1 MVLWATL
8 LVLHGATIAGS
19 MPAGG
24 TPENITIMFLSPSE
38 VKVSWTTAV
47 EPAEKYDVTYKP
59 TDARVV
65 MVVAGNSDSVTL
77 SSLKPNTQYQ
87 VTVTAVRGGRKFKS
101 RPVVFR
107 TQEMPKIPQETT
119 VQITG
124 GPPSKIL
131 LNPGIPPPPGM
142 TPPYIQVRGVEVGIV
157 CLVLLVWVGAIIL
170 FFNRWGKIRMLLPYQ
185 PDYKDTQ
192 LKVPGT
198 CQQGTSCQ
206 ATGSSGLCC
215 AQGTAERDGG
225 VRCFGWFRAAAMRMM
240 TNLHEGCTTGDTIAA
255 PVGLVPINTNH
266 HLIPGTA
273 TAGSLSSTGQS
284 LERWRDGREDWG
296 GRRLLMSR
304 ARINSAVYIG
314 VEAEPLFPCGGRRTR
329 SADQL
334 VLPLLSVSSVS
345 PEEKL
350 TEQHL

>member
-59 TDARVV
+59 TDASYRVV

-124 GPPSKIL
+124 GPPSKVL

-142 TPPYIQVRGVEVGIV
+142 SPPYIQVRGVEVGIV

-215 AQGTAERDGG
+215 AQ
-225 VRCFGWFRAAAMRMM
+225 
-240 TNLHEGCTTGDTIAA
+240 
-255 PVGLVPINTNH
+255 
-266 HLIPGTA
+266 
-273 TAGSLSSTGQS
+273 
-284 LERWRDGREDWG
+284 RWRDGQEGWG

-334 VLPLLSVSSVS
+334 VLPLLSVSSVP
-345 PEEKL
+345 PEEKP

>member
-1 MVLWATL
+1 MMVLWATL

-59 TDARVV
+59 TDASYRVV

-124 GPPSKIL
+124 GPPSKVL

-142 TPPYIQVRGVEVGIV
+142 SPPYIQVRGVEVGIV

-215 AQGTAERDGG
+215 AQ
-225 VRCFGWFRAAAMRMM
+225 
-240 TNLHEGCTTGDTIAA
+240 
-255 PVGLVPINTNH
+255 
-266 HLIPGTA
+266 
-273 TAGSLSSTGQS
+273 
-284 LERWRDGREDWG
+284 RWRDGQEGWG

-334 VLPLLSVSSVS
+334 VLPLLSVSSVP
-345 PEEKL
+345 PEEKP

>member
-1 MVLWATL
+1 
-8 LVLHGATIAGS
+8 

-59 TDARVV
+59 TDARKNWGNSSYRVV

-215 AQGTAERDGG
+215 AQ
-225 VRCFGWFRAAAMRMM
+225 
-240 TNLHEGCTTGDTIAA
+240 
-255 PVGLVPINTNH
+255 
-266 HLIPGTA
+266 
-273 TAGSLSSTGQS
+273 
-284 LERWRDGREDWG
+284 RWRDGREDWG

>member
-1 MVLWATL
+1 MMVLWATL

-124 GPPSKIL
+124 GPPSKVL

-142 TPPYIQVRGVEVGIV
+142 SPPYIQVRGVEVGIV

-215 AQGTAERDGG
+215 AQ
-225 VRCFGWFRAAAMRMM
+225 
-240 TNLHEGCTTGDTIAA
+240 
-255 PVGLVPINTNH
+255 
-266 HLIPGTA
+266 
-273 TAGSLSSTGQS
+273 
-284 LERWRDGREDWG
+284 RWRDGQEGWG

-334 VLPLLSVSSVS
+334 VLPLLSVSSVP
-345 PEEKL
+345 PEEKP

>member
-8 LVLHGATIAGS
+8 LVLHGATLAGS
-19 MPAGG
+19 IPTGG
-24 TPENITIMFLSPSE
+24 SPENITVMFLSPSE
-38 VKVSWTTAV
+38 VRVSWTTAV
-47 EPAEKYDVTYKP
+47 DTVEKYDVTYKP

-65 MVVAGNSDSVTL
+65 VVVAGNSDSVTL
-77 SSLKPNTQYQ
+77 TGLKPNTQYQ
-87 VTVTAVRGGRKFKS
+87 VTVTAVREGRKFRS

-107 TQEMPKIPQETT
+107 TLEMPKTPQETT

-124 GPPSKIL
+124 GPPAKVL
-131 LNPGIPPPPGM
+131 LPAVPPDPNM

-192 LKVPGT
+192 LKVPGS
-198 CQQGTSCQ
+198 CQQGNSCQ
-206 ATGSSGLCC
+206 NAGSSGLCC
-215 AQGTAERDGG
+215 AQRYIRD
-225 VRCFGWFRAAAMRMM
+225 
-240 TNLHEGCTTGDTIAA
+240 
-255 PVGLVPINTNH
+255 
-266 HLIPGTA
+266 
-273 TAGSLSSTGQS
+273 
-284 LERWRDGREDWG
+284 DWG

-314 VEAEPLFPCGGRRTR
+314 VEAEPLFPGGGRRTR

-334 VLPLLSVSSVS
+334 VLPLLSVSTATD
-345 PEEKL
+345 EKT

>member
-124 GPPSKIL
+124 GPPSKVL

-142 TPPYIQVRGVEVGIV
+142 SPPYIQVRGVEVGIV

-215 AQGTAERDGG
+215 AQ
-225 VRCFGWFRAAAMRMM
+225 
-240 TNLHEGCTTGDTIAA
+240 
-255 PVGLVPINTNH
+255 
-266 HLIPGTA
+266 
-273 TAGSLSSTGQS
+273 
-284 LERWRDGREDWG
+284 RWRDGQEGWG

-334 VLPLLSVSSVS
+334 VLPLLSVSSVP
-345 PEEKL
+345 PEEKP